1 MSNTSIFLLATIA
14 CIPLLL
20 LVPWGWRRIWKDET
34 ASHTSRFIKNSSIPI
49 LANLFSK
56 VLDLGFAAITL
67 RALGPMA
74 SGAWSF
80 VALIASMY
88 LVTIVN
94 WGLNDLAVR
103 ESAAHPTRAP
113 HLFGI
118 SLSMRWVMAAV
129 VTPLTLLAFWLMRD
143 IMPPLTTGS
152 TVALWLLLAH
162 LWPAGTAA
170 AASASFQAAQRMEI
184 PALVTVIA
192 SITRT
197 LIGVAVIWWLSDS
210 DARIV
215 GMAAVAL
222 ATTCLNAIVLWYLQH
237 RMLFAARPLWD
248 WQEMRQLWGAGVPL
262 LLNSL
267 LLTIFFRFDA
277 VILRSVSGDYV
288 LGLYDAAYK
297 VISMTQIIPPYVVGA
312 LFPLLAHRAVHQR
325 DELAPL
331 VVRAVTLLQWLAWM
345 GVVLVMI
352 LADQLIWILGGDA
365 YLPDA
370 AYTLR
375 VLIWYLP
382 LSYITGVLQ
391 YALIAI
397 QQQKTITVAFMIG
410 TLVNISCNIVL
421 IPHYGALAA
430 ASVTVATEIALMAAI
445 WPTLRHAGI
454 QLPWQAMGLAGG
466 STVVVVALSWGGIQ
480 FAGIP
485 VIVSAIGALC
495 VMLGVGGYSERHNP
509 LIQRAYARIR
519 ALTTR

>member
-1 MSNTSIFLLATIA
+1 MSNTNIFLLATIA

-20 LVPWGWRRIWKDET
+20 LVPWGWRHMWKEET
-34 ASHTSRFIKNSSIPI
+34 ASHTLRFIKNSSMPI

-67 RALGPMA
+67 RALGPTA

-103 ESAAHPTRAP
+103 ESAAHPARAAQ
-113 HLFGI
+113 LFGI
-118 SLSMRWVMAAV
+118 SLSMRWVMAAI
-129 VTPLTLLAFWLMRD
+129 VTLLTLLAFWLMRD
-143 IMPPLTTGS
+143 VMPPLTTGS
-152 TVALWLLLAH
+152 TIALWLLLAH

-210 DARIV
+210 DSRIV
-215 GMAAVAL
+215 GIAAVAL

-237 RMLFAARPLWD
+237 RMLFVAGPQWD
-248 WQEMRQLWGAGVPL
+248 WQEMRHLWRAGIPL

-277 VILRSVSGDYV
+277 VMLRSVSGDYV

-312 LFPLLAHRAVHQR
+312 LFPILAHRAVHQR

-331 VVRAVTLLQWLAWM
+331 VVRAVTLLQWLAWI

-352 LADQLIWILGGDA
+352 LADQFIWILGGDA

-370 AYTLR
+370 ANTLR

-397 QQQKTITVAFMIG
+397 QRQKTITVAFMIG
-410 TLVNISCNIVL
+410 TVVNLSCNLLL
-421 IPHYGALAA
+421 IPRYGALAA
-430 ASVTVATEIALMAAI
+430 ASVTVVTEIALMASI
-445 WPTLRHAGI
+445 LPTLRHAGI
-454 QLPWQAMGLAGG
+454 QLPWRSMGIAGV
-466 STVVVVALSWGGIQ
+466 STVIVVVLSWGGIQ
-480 FAGIP
+480 FGGIP

>member
-20 LVPWGWRRIWKDET
+20 LIPWGWQRMWNET
-34 ASHTSRFIKNSSIPI
+34 SASQTSRFIKNSSIPI
-49 LANLFSK
+49 VANLFGK

-67 RALGPMA
+67 RALGPTA

-80 VALIASMY
+80 VALITSMY

-103 ESAAHPTRAP
+103 EAAAHPERAP
-113 HLFGI
+113 RMFGM
-118 SLSMRWVMAAV
+118 SVSMRWLMAAV
-129 VTPLTLLAFWLMRD
+129 LTPLTLVAVWLLRD
-143 IMPPLTTGS
+143 VMPPLTAGS
-152 TVALWLLLAH
+152 MLALWLLLAH

-170 AASASFQAAQRMEI
+170 AVSASFQAAQRMEI

-197 LIGVAVIWWLSDS
+197 LIGVAVLWWLPDSDS
-210 DARIV
+210 RIV
-215 GMAAVAL
+215 GMAAVAF

-237 RMLFAARPLWD
+237 RILFVAWPQWD
-248 WQEMRQLWGAGVPL
+248 WHDMRQLWIAGVPL

-325 DELAPL
+325 DTLAPL
-331 VVRAVTLLQWLAWM
+331 VRQAITLLQWLAWL
-345 GVVLVMI
+345 GVVLVTI
-352 LADQLIWILGGDA
+352 LADQLIWLLGGDA

-370 AYTLR
+370 ANALR

-397 QQQKTITVAFMIG
+397 QQQKTITVAFAIG
-410 TLVNISCNIVL
+410 TIVNISCNLIL
-421 IPHYGALAA
+421 IPQYGALAA
-430 ASVTVATEIALMAAI
+430 AAVTVLTEVALMATI
-445 WPTLRHAGI
+445 WPTLRRAGLV
-454 QLPWQAMGLAGG
+454 LPWRAMGIAGG
-466 STVVVVALSWGGIQ
+466 STLLVVGVSWGGTQ
-480 FAGIP
+480 LGSIP
-485 VIVSAIGALC
+485 VLVHACIGAC
-495 VMLGVGGYSERHNP
+495 VMVAVAAYSEWHNP

-519 ALTTR
+519 ARTTQ